1 MSTVLFATGYM
12 HEKCQTSNTKNN
24 WKKYSVLNFNMRLQE
39 KLYPLCIKK
48 NGWKLTVSIILD
60 SEKLKAFPLVSGKRP
75 GCPLSPFLLSIVLED
90 LTKVVRN
97 ERNPNWKRSKTLT
110 VCR

>member
-1 MSTVLFATGYM
+1 MS
-12 HEKCQTSNTKNN
+12 
-24 WKKYSVLNFNMRLQE
+24 LQE
-39 KLYPLCIKK
+39 KLYSLCIKK

-60 SEKLKAFPLVSGKRP
+60 SEELKAFPLVSGKRP
-75 GCPLSPFLLSIVLED
+75 ECPLSPLLLNTVLEG

-97 ERNPNWKRSKTLT
+97 ERNPNWKRSKTVP

>member
-48 NGWKLTVSIILD
+48 KVGNSQLASFLTV
-60 SEKLKAFPLVSGKRP
+60 K
-75 GCPLSPFLLSIVLED
+75 
-90 LTKVVRN
+90 N
-97 ERNPNWKRSKTLT
+97 
-110 VCR
+110 

>member
-12 HEKCQTSNTKNN
+12 HEKCHTSNTKNN

-48 NGWKLTVSIILD
+48 NGWKLTASIILG
-60 SEKLKAFPLVSGKRP
+60 SEKLKA
-75 GCPLSPFLLSIVLED
+75 PLSHQEKD
-90 LTKVVRN
+90 LGAHCHHFY
-97 ERNPNWKRSKTLT
+97 SA
-110 VCR
+110 